1 MLESLTPHGK
11 LKILELHRYSGLK
24 IPQWMRDPQMLQCLT
39 TLRISNCLGCKDLS
53 TLWLSVSLE
62 HLQLSRMDNL
72 TTLCKNVGVGAEG
85 YTIPQQ
91 VFPKLKSLKLELLFS
106 LEKWAENTAGE
117 SKNLVTFPELEMLQI
132 IRCSKLASVP
142 DCPVLKELDRF
153 GSYML
158 AMNEL
163 THLTSLSKLNYVAN
177 SLCDCVSMPLGSWPS
192 LVELVLRSSTHIP
205 TTLQVEANQGQLEY
219 LRSLSLVNCFTAASG
234 SSEMRLGLWKC
245 FAFVE
250 VLHIHMCL
258 SLVCWPTEELMSLIH
273 LRHLYIEHCHILEGK
288 GSSSEEKFMSLSH
301 LERLHIQHCYNLLEI
316 PMLPASLQDMR
327 LESCR
332 RLVALPSNLGNLAML
347 RHLYLMNCYVLK
359 DLPDGM
365 DGLVSLKILEI
376 QACAEIEEFPQ
387 GLLQRLPTLKE
398 LSIQG
403 CPGLETRC
411 REGGE
416 YFDLVSS
423 VQRICIPAAAKTEM
437 EEISRSGI

>member
-1 MLESLTPHGK
+1 
-11 LKILELHRYSGLK
+11 
-24 IPQWMRDPQMLQCLT
+24 
-39 TLRISNCLGCKDLS
+39 
-53 TLWLSVSLE
+53 
-62 HLQLSRMDNL
+62 
-72 TTLCKNVGVGAEG
+72 
-85 YTIPQQ
+85 
-91 VFPKLKSLKLELLFS
+91 
-106 LEKWAENTAGE
+106 
-117 SKNLVTFPELEMLQI
+117 
-132 IRCSKLASVP
+132 
-142 DCPVLKELDRF
+142 
-153 GSYML
+153 
-158 AMNEL
+158 MNEL

-403 CPGLETRC
+403 CP
-411 REGGE
+411 
-416 YFDLVSS
+416 
-423 VQRICIPAAAKTEM
+423 
-437 EEISRSGI
+437 EEACKKAHPLLLTLK